1 MNDDVG
7 NRTRR
12 LTQAGV
18 GLVALVILAMAWTLY
33 SATTNTRKA
42 TENILQSER
51 IAQAIEAVSRELHRA
66 ESAQRG
72 YMLNADSTYLL
83 TERDLALVALPIAI
97 DRLREYAD
105 QDPLIG
111 SQVEQLEDRI
121 ENRIDQMIEYLAL
134 FQEEGLAEARQF
146 AASARLMEASVDTRA
161 LVDQFR
167 DQAKQRIVKRLH
179 DEQNRYQVQMRVF
192 FILVPVILLSLL
204 LGYLALRVQQRSRHR
219 AERDLQTI
227 TDNLPGAIY
236 QYWQQPNGTCG
247 ISFFSDRVHDLIGLE
262 PATVMSSPSTLFERI
277 EVDDLPGLEAAIDT
291 SAKTLEQFEYTQRVR
306 HTNGNIRS
314 IEAHSSPYRR
324 ADGTVVWNG
333 YWTDVTEQMA
343 TKQELAISKHQL
355 QMAVELSQ
363 LGKWHWYIPSDEL
376 EWSPRCCEIF
386 GVPPDTPLNFEFF
399 LECTHPD
406 DRPQIQDAVSS
417 ALEQGTKYHEEFR
430 IVWPDGSVHWVDA
443 VGRAQYS
450 HDGRPECM
458 DGVVSDI
465 NARKIMELAL
475 RAAKED
481 SEVANRAKSTF
492 LATMSHEIRT
502 PLNGVLGML
511 EVLSLTELNPEQR
524 TTVEVIRQ
532 SSRSLKRL
540 IDDVLDLSKIE
551 ANKLELHPTADSIQ
565 RIVEDVLA
573 LYSSTA
579 TSHGLTLS
587 GHVDPDISPAIMV
600 DSLRL
605 KQILN
610 NLISNA
616 LKFTEEGGIE
626 VDVACLRREDQREWL
641 QISVKDTG
649 IGIEPALQARLFDP
663 FMQAESR
670 IATRYGGTGLGLS
683 ICQRLAKLMG
693 GEIELTSQPGQGTT
707 LTVTLPVVPAD
718 PARLVDDTRE
728 QHQEELRAATARRT
742 PPSREQSEVEGT
754 LIMVVDDHPTN
765 RQVLMRQLNLLGYA
779 AESAEDGLEAL
790 ELWRRHRFG
799 LILADCNM
807 PRMNGYELA
816 RAIREEEAVET
827 QANHIP
833 IIAFTANA
841 LGGDASR
848 CFDAGMD
855 DYLSKPAGMLQ
866 LLNMIENWL
875 PLPASQQDVPGTLP
889 VMPPPLAPPAD
900 DPVDPTLLDEIS
912 GDDRELA
919 REILR
924 DFRLSND
931 VDAHHIQQAID
942 DSNSKALS
950 RAAHRIKGA
959 SRLVGAHPLARAC
972 ERLERAGRSEGWGEI
987 FAGLEEFRQEQE
999 RLHAYIERL

>member
-7 NRTRR
+7 NRARR
-12 LTQAGV
+12 LIQAGV
-18 GLVALVILAMAWTLY
+18 GLVALVILAMAWALY
-33 SATTNTRKA
+33 STTTSTREA
-42 TENILQSER
+42 TEDILQSER
-51 IAQAIEAVSRELHRA
+51 ISQAIESISRELYQA
-66 ESAQRG
+66 AAAQRG

-83 TERDLALVALPIAI
+83 TERDLAVVALPIAI
-97 DRLREYAD
+97 DRLRQYTD
-105 QDPLIG
+105 QDSLIG
-111 SQVEQLEDRI
+111 PQVEQLEGRI
-121 ENRIDQMIEYLAL
+121 KNRIDLLDQHLAL
-134 FQEEGLAEARQF
+134 FQEAGFAAARQF
-146 AASARLMEASVDTRA
+146 AASPWVREAAADTHA
-161 LVDQFR
+161 LVDQLL
-167 DQAKQRIVKRLH
+167 DQEKQRIERRLH
-179 DEQNRYQVQMRVF
+179 DEKNRYQVQMRVF
-192 FILVPVILLSLL
+192 SILVPAILMSLL
-204 LGYLALRVQQRSRHR
+204 LGYLALMVLQRSRHR

-262 PATVMSSPSTLFERI
+262 AATIVSSPSTLFERI
-277 EVDDLPGLEAAIDT
+277 AVDDLPGLEAAIDT
-291 SAKTLEQFEYTQRVR
+291 SAKTLEQFKYTQRVR
-306 HTNGNIRS
+306 HTNGNMRS

-324 ADGTVVWNG
+324 TDGTVVWNG

-363 LGKWHWYIPSDEL
+363 LGKWHWYIPSDDL

-406 DRPQIQDAVSS
+406 DRQQVQDAVSL
-417 ALEQGTKYHEEFR
+417 ALEQGAKYHEEFR

-450 HDGRPECM
+450 RDGRIESM

-465 NARKIMELAL
+465 NARKNMELAL
-475 RAAKED
+475 RAAKEE

-502 PLNGVLGML
+502 PLNGVLG
-511 EVLSLTELNPEQR
+511 

-532 SSRSLKRL
+532 SSRSLQRL

-551 ANKLELHPTADSIQ
+551 ADKLELHPTAASIQ
-565 RIVEDVLA
+565 RIVADVLA

-587 GHVDPDISPAIMV
+587 CSIDPDISPAVMI

-626 VDVACLRREDQREWL
+626 VDVACLRREEQREWL

-683 ICQRLAKLMG
+683 ISQRLAKLMG

-707 LTVTLPVVPAD
+707 LIVTLPVVLTD

-728 QHQEELRAATARRT
+728 RHQEELRAATARRT
-742 PPSREQSEVEGT
+742 PPTREQSEVEGT
-754 LIMVVDDHPTN
+754 LILVVDDHPTN

-779 AESAEDGLEAL
+779 AESAEDGIEAL
-790 ELWRRHRFG
+790 ELWRRRRFG

-816 RAIREEEAVET
+816 RAIREEEAVDT

-875 PLPASQQDVPGTLP
+875 PLPASQQDVPGTPP
-889 VMPPPLAPPAD
+889 VMPPPLVPPAE

-942 DSNSKALS
+942 DSDSTTLA

-959 SRLVGAHPLARAC
+959 SRLVGAHPLALAC
-972 ERLERAGRSEGWGEI
+972 ERLERASRSEDWEEI
-987 FAGLEEFRQEQE
+987 FAGHEDFRQEQE
-999 RLHAYIERL
+999 RLHVYIDRL